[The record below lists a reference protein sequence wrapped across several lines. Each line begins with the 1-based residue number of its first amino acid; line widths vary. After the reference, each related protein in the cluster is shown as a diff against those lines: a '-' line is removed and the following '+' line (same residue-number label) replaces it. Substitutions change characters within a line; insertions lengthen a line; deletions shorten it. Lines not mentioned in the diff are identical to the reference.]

1 MGISRGAAG
10 SPRSPERGGVWGAI
24 SGPPILIGVD
34 VGGTTIAAGGV
45 TSEGEVLHDESILT
59 HDAAAVWGK
68 LLQSPEKLASLAFLM
83 GS

>member
-45 TSEGEVLHDESILT
+45 TSEGEVLHDENILT
-59 HDAAAVWGK
+59 HDAAAVGT
-68 LLQSPEKLASLAFLM
+68 LVTIE
-83 GS
+83 